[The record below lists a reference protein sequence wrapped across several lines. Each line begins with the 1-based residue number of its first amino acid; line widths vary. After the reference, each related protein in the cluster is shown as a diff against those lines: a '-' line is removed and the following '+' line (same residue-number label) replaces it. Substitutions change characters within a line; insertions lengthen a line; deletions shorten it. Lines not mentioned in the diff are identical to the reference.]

1 MGKNPEKRHGN
12 RRPHSL
18 SKEEKL
24 RVRLAP
30 FLERGLLTAV
40 PNSWQILQGTLEM
53 MPYVVSYDATSEA
66 SYRRHILA
74 SPAVRQVFLI
84 QQIGLDHL
92 NIGAGLSVSRESI
105 CKHLLFTWHEGMP
118 TYDLQLAQTHPDG
131 LSELRRRLRAAM
143 KPKTD
148 EERRLRRQAERL
160 FPDPDAY
167 FMKFLANGGWL
178 DRACAFDYPSARTEG
193 AHLPEEF
200 YSLVG
205 FLRHCLYKPATLQDV
220 GVFHVPAHL
229 AFLGLRRFRDQMGL
243 RATRAGR

>member
-1 MGKNPEKRHGN
+1 MHPEKKQRN
-12 RRPHSL
+12 QRPHS
-18 SKEEKL
+18 SFNEEKL

-40 PNSWQILQGTLEM
+40 PNSWQLLQGTLEM

-74 SPAVRQVFLI
+74 SPAVRQLFLVRE
-84 QQIGLDHL
+84 IGWDHL

-131 LSELRRRLRAAM
+131 LSELRHRLQAAM
-143 KPKTD
+143 RPKTD
-148 EERRLRRQAERL
+148 EDHRLRRQAGRL

-167 FMKFLANGGWL
+167 FMRFLADGGWL
-178 DRACAFDYPSARTEG
+178 DRAHAFDYPSASAEG
-193 AHLPEEF
+193 GRLPEEF
-200 YSLVG
+200 YSLVN
-205 FLRHCLYKPATLQDV
+205 FLHHCLHKPATLQDV
-220 GVFHVPAHL
+220 GVFKAPAHL
-229 AFLGLRRFRDQMGL
+229 ALLGLRRFRDHVGL
-243 RATRAGR
+243 RSTRAV